1 MSSYCRVW
9 QNNGKCGDTLLGHFL
24 EHFERIQL
32 STGGRHLLLELSMW
46 EQTHWGRTSKKWDLE
61 KEKFLF
67 KSAELQRSEIWKK
80 KNFYSNLLNFI
91 AIQHHNNK
99 KGLAVGVGDCVCCV
113 STVHCTRELCV
124 GNSVAHLA
132 ATQSLPTLDSWI
144 QMLPSS
150 ILGVVIQYHLPAPL
164 WTCDLS
170 VKAYGSLCWKFQF
183 FQVTCHCVGLA
194 RMLSLFGLHPIQF
207 WAH

>member
-1 MSSYCRVW
+1 MAKQWEMWWHSI
-9 QNNGKCGDTLLGHFL
+9 GTLFGALWKNSVVNWGAAFTTRTLNVRGNPLGTNF
-24 EHFERIQL
+24 
-32 STGGRHLLLELSMW
+32 
-46 EQTHWGRTSKKWDLE
+46 
-61 KEKFLF
+61 KEV
-67 KSAELQRSEIWKK
+67 RSEKRKFSIQIC
-80 KNFYSNLLNFI
+80 I
-91 AIQHHNNK
+91 AIQHHYNK

-150 ILGVVIQYHLPAPL
+150 ILRVVIQYHLPAPL

-170 VKAYGSLCWKFQF
+170 VKAYGSLCWNFQF